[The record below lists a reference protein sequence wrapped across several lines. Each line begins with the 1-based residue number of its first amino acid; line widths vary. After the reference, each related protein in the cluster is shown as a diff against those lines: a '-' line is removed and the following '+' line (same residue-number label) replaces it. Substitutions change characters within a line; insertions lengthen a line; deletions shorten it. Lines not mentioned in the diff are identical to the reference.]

1 MSQESNQFSVLS
13 ENTDAPDQTVQT
25 VETIDTAEE
34 VEKQEPQVQEAE
46 KVEEKTE
53 EQPTPE
59 EESNTASLEVVS
71 RICGI
76 PLVQDSIN
84 AVKSFVEG
92 SESRYVHL
100 VADTAG
106 SAMHT
111 VAGLIQ
117 PVQTRFHS
125 QIEQADQLGCRSLD
139 YIENKVP
146 IIKRPTNELVQTCRT
161 TVEPYIEGVTSSAQ
175 NLVQNVRSIVQG
187 K

>member
-1 MSQESNQFSVLS
+1 MSQESIQNNTVDNTHESVVAQ
-13 ENTDAPDQTVQT
+13 EQEPIKPQEQ
-25 VETIDTAEE
+25 E
-34 VEKQEPQVQEAE
+34 VEKAE
-46 KVEEKTE
+46 E
-53 EQPTPE
+53 EQPIETTP
-59 EESNTASLEVVS
+59 SSPNNANLEVVN

-76 PLVQDSIN
+76 PMVQDSIN
-84 AVKSFVEG
+84 AVKSFVEN

-111 VAGLIQ
+111 VAGLMQ

-139 YIENKVP
+139 FIETKVP
-146 IIKRPTNELVQTCRT
+146 IIKKPTNEVVQSCRS
-161 TVEPYIEGVTSSAQ
+161 TVEPYIHTVEPYLEGVTSSAQ